1 MNNLIKDLANCERP
15 YEKALLHGINAL
27 SDAELLAVIIR
38 NGTKDKSSIDLA
50 NTILN
55 AHNIHKGIAAL
66 NFLTREELN
75 KIKGIGD
82 IKATQL
88 LAIAEL
94 SNRMSNTRL
103 KKELS
108 FNNPVTIADY
118 YINKCK
124 FMTKEKTFIMLF
136 TSSHTLI
143 KEIMISEGTINQ
155 ALVSP
160 REIFIEA
167 LKYEAVYII
176 LVHNHPSGSPEPSL
190 ADIDATKKIIEAGRI
205 LDIRL
210 TDHIIIGDNCYV
222 SMLERGI
229 IQ

>member
-210 TDHIIIGDNCYV
+210 TDHIIIGNNCYV

>member
-155 ALVSP
+155 TLVSP

>member
-55 AHNIHKGIAAL
+55 AHNIYKGIAAL

>member
-1 MNNLIKDLANCERP
+1 
-15 YEKALLHGINAL
+15 
-27 SDAELLAVIIR
+27 
-38 NGTKDKSSIDLA
+38 
-50 NTILN
+50 
-55 AHNIHKGIAAL
+55 
-66 NFLTREELN
+66 
-75 KIKGIGD
+75 
-82 IKATQL
+82 
-88 LAIAEL
+88 
-94 SNRMSNTRL
+94 
-103 KKELS
+103 
-108 FNNPVTIADY
+108 
-118 YINKCK
+118 
-124 FMTKEKTFIMLF
+124 
-136 TSSHTLI
+136 
-143 KEIMISEGTINQ
+143 MISEGTINQ